1 MTGTI
6 AITGATGFIGRA
18 LVPLLAGSHRLRLLA
33 RDPARLA
40 LPSGLKHGRVQ
51 VIEGDL
57 ADRQAMREL
66 VRGAPVTVH
75 LAGAIAARDRAGFA
89 AANEAGAHAVAE
101 AVAAE
106 PGARLVHVSSLAA
119 REPGL
124 SDYGWSKREGE
135 ETVRAV
141 LGDRCAV
148 LRPPA
153 VYGPGD
159 RATLPLLDQL
169 SRQVAVLPV
178 NPRQRL
184 SLIHVDDLV
193 AAIALLAESGAG
205 GGAVFEADDETPGG
219 YGWPD
224 LVSAA
229 GAALGRPVRAVF
241 LPRPLAAG
249 LARAAAAAARLT
261 GGEPMLSPGKIA
273 ELYHPDWVCRGPSL
287 ATMTP
292 WRARIQFA
300 DGFAGT
306 MAWYWREG
314 WLRPPRGL
322 ATPQRDRSGV

>member
-6 AITGATGFIGRA
+6 AITGATGFVGRA
-18 LVPLLAGSHRLRLLA
+18 LVPRLAERHRLRLLV
-33 RDPARLA
+33 RDPARLDLA
-40 LPSGLKHGRVQ
+40 PGVRHRVE
-51 VIEGDL
+51 VIRGDL
-57 ADRQAMREL
+57 GAAPALLDL
-66 VRGAPVTVH
+66 VRGAAVTVH
-75 LAGAIAARDRAGFA
+75 LAGAIAAPDRDAFA
-89 AANEAGAHAVAE
+89 LANVEGTRAVAG
-101 AVAAE
+101 AVAAD
-106 PGARLVHVSSLAA
+106 PGQRLVHVSSLAA
-119 REPGL
+119 REPAL

-135 ETVRAV
+135 EVARAM
-141 LGDRCAV
+141 LAHRCTV

-184 SLIHVDDLV
+184 SLIHVDDLA

-241 LPRPLAAG
+241 LPRSVAAAV
-249 LARAAAAAARLT
+249 ARAAAGAARLT
-261 GGEPMLSPGKIA
+261 GGVPMLAPGKIA

-300 DGFAGT
+300 AGFADT

-322 ATPQRDRSGV
+322 ATPNRDRSGV

>member
-1 MTGTI
+1 MMTG
-6 AITGATGFIGRA
+6 AIGVTGSTGFIGRA

-40 LPSGLKHGRVQ
+40 LPSGLDGRVE
-51 VIEGDL
+51 VIRGDL
-57 ADRQAMREL
+57 ADRQAIREL
-66 VRGAPVTVH
+66 VRAAPVTVH
-75 LAGAIAARDRAGFA
+75 LAGAVAARDRAAFA
-89 AANEAGAHAVAE
+89 AANVAGARAVAE

-124 SDYGWSKREGE
+124 SDYAWSKRQGE
-135 ETVRAV
+135 EAVRAV
-141 LGDRCAV
+141 LGDRCVV

-169 SRQVAVLPV
+169 CRRVAVLPV

-184 SLIHVDDLV
+184 SMIHVDDLV
-193 AAIALLAESGAG
+193 AAIACLVGSGTG
-205 GGAVFEADDETPGG
+205 GGAVVEVDDGTPGG

-241 LPRPLAAG
+241 LPRPVAAG
-249 LARAAAAAARLT
+249 LARAAAAAALLT
-261 GGEPMLSPGKIA
+261 GGEPVLAPGKIA
-273 ELYHPDWVCRGPSL
+273 ELYHPDWVCRGSAL

-300 DGFAGT
+300 AGFPET
-306 MAWYWREG
+306 MAWCWREG

-322 ATPQRDRSGV
+322 ATPPRARSGD